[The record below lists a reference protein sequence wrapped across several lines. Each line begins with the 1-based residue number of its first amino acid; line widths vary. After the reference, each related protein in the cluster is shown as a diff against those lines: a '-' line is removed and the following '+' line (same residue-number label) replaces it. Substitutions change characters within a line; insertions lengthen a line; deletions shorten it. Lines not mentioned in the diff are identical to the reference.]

1 MKAKWMVWVAV
12 LALGLSAAAV
22 TARAQD
28 RHEARPA
35 SPPASPPGSSG
46 MRGMGR
52 GGAAREELRNR
63 LNLTDEQ
70 QTKLA
75 DIRDRSA
82 RAAIPIQGDLRI
94 AALDLRKL
102 VRADKP
108 DPRAIDAQIDKIAGL
123 RGKLQKSRMA
133 GMLEARSVLTPEQQK
148 ILRDARPGMG
158 TGRGMREWMRGMHDP
173 DGGPGMD
180 MEMDMGGH
188 GTHL

>member
-35 SPPASPPGSSG
+35 SPPASPG

-52 GGAAREELRNR
+52 GGAAREELRKQ
-63 LNLTDEQ
+63 LNLTEVQ
-70 QTKLA
+70 RNKLA

-133 GMLEARSVLTPEQQK
+133 GMLEERGVLTPEQQK
-148 ILRDARPGMG
+148 LLRDSRPGMG